1 MSINKFYNTKKYLDF
16 KDVLIV
22 PQFSQL
28 NSRSQVNLERTIK
41 FKNNYEWT
49 GVPIIAANMTTTGTF
64 RVYDI
69 LSKQRCFTYH

>member
-41 FKNNYEWT
+41 FKNNYELRK
-49 GVPIIAANMTTTGTF
+49 AN
-64 RVYDI
+64 
-69 LSKQRCFTYH
+69 K